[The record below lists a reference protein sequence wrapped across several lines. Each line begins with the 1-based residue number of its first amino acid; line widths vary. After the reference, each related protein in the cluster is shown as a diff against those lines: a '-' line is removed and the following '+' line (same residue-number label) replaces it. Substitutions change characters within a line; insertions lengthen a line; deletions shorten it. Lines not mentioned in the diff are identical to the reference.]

1 MSVSLL
7 FYSNYCQHCKQ
18 IVSEIKKSPVKSRMR
33 YVCIDKVEVRE
44 KLPKYIN
51 SVPSLVVGETNQIF
65 VGNQIIGWL
74 KMQPIIKN
82 KEQRNYSPKQAH
94 SQPEAARAGQGQIT
108 SHHQK
113 KVVKEDTGPNAW
125 HNNEMNA
132 FSDMYSFIGIDSSA
146 KGDGGM
152 SMIHNFETIGGDT
165 AKVPSGLGLMPGGA
179 PSNPSMP
186 VQYGNPVSNPIETS
200 GFGSIQMSEKSDILN
215 KQMEDMM
222 SKRELD
228 VPNVP
233 SRI

>member
-33 YVCIDKVEVRE
+33 YVCIDKNEVRD

-82 KEQRNYSPKQAH
+82 NQQNIYSPKQAH
-94 SQPEAARAGQGQIT
+94 SQNQVTHQQ
-108 SHHQK
+108 HQQHNNNQK

>member
-1 MSVSLL
+1 MIRVGILGDIGSGKSYVANQFGYPVFNADQEVSKL
-7 FYSNYCQHCKQ
+7 Y
-18 IVSEIKKSPVKSRMR
+18 KKNKK
-33 YVCIDKVEVRE
+33 IFFKLKK

-51 SVPSLVVGETNQIF
+51 SVPSIVVGETNQIF

-152 SMIHNFETIGGDT
+152 SMIHNFETMGGDT
-165 AKVPSGLGLMPGGA
+165 AKVPSGLGRMPGGA
-179 PSNPSMP
+179 PSNPSIP
-186 VQYGNPVSNPIETS
+186 LIATKYFCLYIWRW
-200 GFGSIQMSEKSDILN
+200 
-215 KQMEDMM
+215 
-222 SKRELD
+222 KR
-228 VPNVP
+228 
-233 SRI
+233 I

>member
-1 MSVSLL
+1 
-7 FYSNYCQHCKQ
+7 
-18 IVSEIKKSPVKSRMR
+18 
-33 YVCIDKVEVRE
+33 
-44 KLPKYIN
+44 
-51 SVPSLVVGETNQIF
+51 
-65 VGNQIIGWL
+65 
-74 KMQPIIKN
+74 
-82 KEQRNYSPKQAH
+82 
-94 SQPEAARAGQGQIT
+94 
-108 SHHQK
+108 
-113 KVVKEDTGPNAW
+113 
-125 HNNEMNA
+125 MNA

-233 SRI
+233 ARI